1 MRHYFSIHLCKQD
14 QPKSW
19 FIFQTSSDI
28 HLLYSPYKQLANNQ
42 TSLPVSTT
50 IIILSTVI
58 PSTLVLLMLVCTV
71 VVIILIVR
79 RRITRKQ
86 VDATHEHLEM
96 STSEAYITNT
106 AEIATTER
114 RTYMTHGILS
124 SLALNRM

>member
-1 MRHYFSIHLCKQD
+1 MRHYFLIYSCKQD
-14 QPKSW
+14 QPQSW
-19 FIFQTSSDI
+19 FIFQASSDI
-28 HLLYSPYKQLANNQ
+28 HLLYSPYQQLANNQ
-42 TSLPVSTT
+42 TGLPVSTT

-58 PSTLVLLMLVCTV
+58 PSTLVLLMLVCTA

-79 RRITRKQ
+79 QRITRKQ

-114 RTYMTHGILS
+114 GTYMTRGILS
-124 SLALNRM
+124 SLTLNRM